1 MSTRSFEAAI
11 ADLEKTTGSP
21 EALSKAAAKCLGIDL
36 EEYIGHSPVAV
47 LSRTALTNS
56 GFKEQ
61 WVLRWLLKK
70 LSSPT
75 AAARYWM
82 ALDYQRETR
91 C

>member
-1 MSTRSFEAAI
+1 MSKGSFEAAI
-11 ADLEKTTGSP
+11 ADLERTTGPS
-21 EALSKAAAKCLGIDL
+21 EVLSEAAAKCLGIDL
-36 EEYIGHSPVAV
+36 EGYIGRSSVEV

-70 LSSPT
+70 VSSPT
-75 AAARYWM
+75 ATARYWM
-82 ALDYQRETR
+82 ALDYQREMR